1 MYNFLRLRH
10 RKKIYTFGQTCM
22 LLLVRLLLGH
32 DLVLISLDVI
42 ATFVKFSGMRQL
54 LGVVHLVTVLRWR
67 ESVLL
72 HNL

>member
-1 MYNFLRLRH
+1 M
-10 RKKIYTFGQTCM
+10 
-22 LLLVRLLLGH
+22 LLGH